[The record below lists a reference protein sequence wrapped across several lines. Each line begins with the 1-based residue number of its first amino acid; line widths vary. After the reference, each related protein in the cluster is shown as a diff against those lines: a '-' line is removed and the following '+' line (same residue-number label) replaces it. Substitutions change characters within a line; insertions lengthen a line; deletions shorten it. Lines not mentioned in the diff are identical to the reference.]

1 MATKLSSQMK
11 RMKQEQLKQKAEANT
26 TISKK
31 VGREEPT
38 VIKSGTP
45 LDHSAKHDSY
55 EGAKFGISKGIT
67 KNMDNYESL
76 RVDVWLTSEVFEGE
90 SIKEA
95 YARVE
100 EIIDEVLEES
110 VLATAGQ

>member
-11 RMKQEQLKQKAEANT
+11 RMKQEQIKQKAEANT
-26 TISKK
+26 TVSKK
-31 VGREEPT
+31 VGREAPT
-38 VIKSGTP
+38 VIKQGVP
-45 LDHSAKHDSY
+45 LDHTLKHNPY
-55 EGAKFGISKGIT
+55 ENAQFGMSKGVT

-76 RVDVWLTSEVFEGE
+76 RVDVWLTSEVLPGE

-100 EIIDEVLEES
+100 EVIDEVLEEA
-110 VLATAGQ
+110 VLSTAGE